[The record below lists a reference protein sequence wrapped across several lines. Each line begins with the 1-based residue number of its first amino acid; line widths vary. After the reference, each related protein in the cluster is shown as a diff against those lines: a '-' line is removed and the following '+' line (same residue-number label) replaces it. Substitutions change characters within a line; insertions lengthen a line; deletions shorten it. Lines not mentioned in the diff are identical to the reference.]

1 MDYQKRSNFSLT
13 DNSDIKIKICDIQ
26 NHSLKT
32 VKGFVIEDLFFFS
45 INKHYFRVTF
55 RTKRELL
62 D

>member
-32 VKGFVIEDLFFFS
+32 VKGFVIEDLFFFLLTS
-45 INKHYFRVTF
+45 ITF
-55 RTKRELL
+55 V
-62 D
+62 